1 VVRLDADVVQ
11 QFPADAL
18 DLLRRERRA
27 GQAFDEDADRLR
39 GGLARAPPLEREELI
54 AVVELERRADP
65 LEAIREFRGAP
76 PPRAAQ
82 QEPGRELGHADVGAL
97 RRDPRGHAPPEGDE
111 RVRRQGVGHEDGPV
125 LEDGPVREVHAGTSW
140 AWNRTTVR
148 CASTRYARATA
159 RTCSART
166 FSTFARSASPNSHEP
181 RPSPALRRMPW
192 NVTPSCSYRAQART
206 CWRARASSAFGG
218 GALWSFSTSRSSTA
232 STRSREAPRAR
243 VTLAISNAGPGR
255 SRSLRRSPCC
265 SGSERRSGSGGVS
278 GFRGPNASR
287 TCCIATAGSKPPT
300 RTRDALFGA

>member
-1 VVRLDADVVQ
+1 GLGCR
-11 QFPADAL
+11 
-18 DLLRRERRA
+18 RREGRA

-39 GGLARAPPLEREELI
+39 GGLARAPPLEREELL
-54 AVVELERRADP
+54 AVVELERRAEP

-97 RRDPRGHAPPEGDE
+97 RRDPRGHAPPEGAE
-111 RVRRQGVGHEDGPV
+111 GAGRQGVGHEDGPV

-206 CWRARASSAFGG
+206 CWWARASSDFGG
-218 GALWSFSTSRSSTA
+218 GARFSFSISRSSTA
-232 STRSREAPRAR
+232 STRSREAPGASGAFAMSQEGASVASSRTPTSVASFASTRAR
-243 VTLAISNAGPGR
+243 YSRFVRGR
-255 SRSLRRSPCC
+255 HAPAADGTNPRH
-265 SGSERRSGSGGVS
+265 
-278 GFRGPNASR
+278 
-287 TCCIATAGSKPPT
+287 PPT
-300 RTRDALFGA
+300 

>member
-1 VVRLDADVVQ
+1 
-11 QFPADAL
+11 
-18 DLLRRERRA
+18 
-27 GQAFDEDADRLR
+27 
-39 GGLARAPPLEREELI
+39 
-54 AVVELERRADP
+54 
-65 LEAIREFRGAP
+65 
-76 PPRAAQ
+76 
-82 QEPGRELGHADVGAL
+82 
-97 RRDPRGHAPPEGDE
+97 E

-218 GALWSFSTSRSSTA
+218 GALELLDLSVEHRLDTIEGGAAGEGHARDQQRRVELHLLPHA
-232 STRSREAPRAR
+232 DVRREPRVDERPIQAVRTGLPVARGEGHRPAPA
-243 VTLAISNAGPGR
+243 AED
-255 SRSLRRSPCC
+255 RRQED
-265 SGSERRSGSGGVS
+265 ERRDIV
-278 GFRGPNASR
+278 
-287 TCCIATAGSKPPT
+287 
-300 RTRDALFGA
+300 

>member
-1 VVRLDADVVQ
+1 
-11 QFPADAL
+11 
-18 DLLRRERRA
+18 
-27 GQAFDEDADRLR
+27 
-39 GGLARAPPLEREELI
+39 
-54 AVVELERRADP
+54 
-65 LEAIREFRGAP
+65 
-76 PPRAAQ
+76 
-82 QEPGRELGHADVGAL
+82 
-97 RRDPRGHAPPEGDE
+97 E

-232 STRSREAPRAR
+232 STRSREAAR
-243 VTLAISNAGPGR
+243 VRRRLRLQGPERLADVLHR
-255 SRSLRRSPCC
+255 D
-265 SGSERRSGSGGVS
+265 GGVEAADEDEGRVVRRVES
-278 GFRGPNASR
+278 QVVAVQRVSVQRRQVLLVPDRGPMVRVHVEGEA
-287 TCCIATAGSKPPT
+287 PQL
-300 RTRDALFGA
+300 LFDGE